1 MLKELKSTRGDYEVL
16 KKKNL
21 ELKKLNESE

>member
-1 MLKELKSTRGDYEVL
+1 MLKELKNTRGDYEVL